1 MPSAVVADSRHPA
14 RLGRRALRRRPVR
27 RHGGGRPRGRPV
39 AVVVDSHRPAP
50 GGAIGEPFEH
60 DRAARGDAP
69 LGAALESAPGRA
81 VAALTIPW
89 RGGWALGS
97 LPVAGS

>member
-1 MPSAVVADSRHPA
+1 MLVGSVGSGRWTNREAGRDAA
-14 RLGRRALRRRPVR
+14 RRT
-27 RHGGGRPRGRPV
+27 
-39 AVVVDSHRPAP
+39 PAP
-50 GGAIGEPFEH
+50 RSASRSSTTAAPP
-60 DRAARGDAP
+60 AARADAP
-69 LGAALESAPGRA
+69 RGAALESAPGRA